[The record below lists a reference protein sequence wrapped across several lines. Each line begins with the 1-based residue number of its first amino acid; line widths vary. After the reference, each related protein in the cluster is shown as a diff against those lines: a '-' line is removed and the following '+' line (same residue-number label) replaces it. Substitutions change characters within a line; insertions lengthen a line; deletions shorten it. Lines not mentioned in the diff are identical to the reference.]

1 MVMMLF
7 ACLFTTSI
15 WADNVRF
22 EISNMH
28 CQNCANRVEKALKAN
43 KAVGEVKV
51 DLACKTVNV
60 SYDAAKTNVEAL
72 QKTLTEAKFEAK
84 VAAPCDQKGDCKHKG
99 KAPEHRCS
107 TKTKQ
112 QKAGEH
118 KCGGEGCG
126 HDKETK

>member
-51 DLACKTVNV
+51 DLAYKTVNV